1 MASPDASRASEQRLT
16 SPSLPSP
23 LFLAAADHLM
33 TSSSLSLALAAIFV
47 GFTATAAFLSW
58 LAGRLPPLRM
68 WPDLSSLEAMLPIF
82 TVLPVMTNA
91 FICHY
96 NGGSTGHCPLTRV
109 VPGSSG
115 LLATVDT
122 ATTL

>member
-1 MASPDASRASEQRLT
+1 
-16 SPSLPSP
+16 
-23 LFLAAADHLM
+23 M

-47 GFTATAAFLSW
+47 GFTATAAFLRW
-58 LAGRLPPLRM
+58 LGGRLPPLRM

-96 NGGSTGHCPLTRV
+96 NGVSIGLRPLPIA
-109 VPGSSG
+109 VPGGGSLLPALCFRV
-115 LLATVDT
+115 LLAACRTLYCCRILAWFDLSPLLDT
-122 ATTL
+122 LRACCSRH